1 MFDFLSDFLS
11 SMIGVSTGNLDTK
24 KIDNNIE
31 LLKQQGWF
39 KKIYDDEK
47 YHRLFITNRHVRA
60 YLQNTTRVK
69 KFIRSEEAQRK
80 LLLLLDKQLKS

>member
-1 MFDFLSDFLS
+1 MFDFLPNLLS
-11 SMIGVSTGNLDTK
+11 SMLGVSTGSLDTK

-60 YLQNTTRVK
+60 YLQSTTRVK
-69 KFIRSEEAQRK
+69 KIIRSEDAQK
-80 LLLLLDKQLKS
+80 KNYCLYLINN